1 MKRPLILIA
10 GLALAFALVVPGAG
24 GAAPSAHAH
33 TTTPPTAC
41 TDTTLGG
48 ARTADAYS
56 GLAADCDRLYALRY
70 ALTTPEALNWNL
82 NLPIASWTGVTLS
95 GSPLRVTGLRL
106 TPYTFTA
113 ALAELTHIPK
123 LVDLDLVTFTTPV
136 TPPTPATPVTPATAA
151 TSATML
157 PPNPPTCT
165 ATTLGGTRA
174 ANSALAGDCDTLLSI
189 KSTLEGSNL
198 AAEKRLDWSSTTA
211 LTSWKGVTVS
221 GTPKRVTTLKLEN
234 QSLAGIIPTQLG
246 NLTGLTTLDLSDN
259 ELGSGP
265 PAAGQTRGLPA
276 DIPTQLGNLI
286 ELTTL
291 DLSHNRLWGHIP
303 TQLGNLEDLTTL
315 NLNGG
320 LLGDKGN
327 ALTGKIPTQLGSLK
341 KLKDLNLRYNQ
352 LGGNFEDSAGYGIPT
367 QLGNLT
373 ALTRLRLGP
382 NFNLTGPI
390 PTQLGNLKDLMNL
403 SLNVNRLSGPIPT
416 QLGNLAKLKV
426 LQLSV
431 NQLSGSVPT
440 QLGNLTKLS
449 SILLR
454 HNRFSGGIPPFPD
467 PDGSLASVQFKN
479 NSFTGCV
486 PKSLPNAASNDLTDL
501 GLPLGCVVDTTAEKT
516 ED

>member
-24 GAAPSAHAH
+24 GVAPSAHAH

-48 ARTADAYS
+48 APTAAAYS
-56 GLAADCDRLYALRY
+56 GLAADCNRLYALRY

-113 ALAELTHIPK
+113 ALAELTHLPK

-136 TPPTPATPVTPATAA
+136 TLPTRTTPITPPTTVTDETD
-151 TSATML
+151 L
-157 PPNPPTCT
+157 PDNPPTCT
-165 ATTLGGTRA
+165 LTTLGGTRA

-189 KSTLEGSNL
+189 KSTLEGSSL
-198 AAEKRLDWSSTTA
+198 PTEKLDWSATKS
-211 LTSWKGVTVS
+211 LTDWKGIIVS
-221 GTPKRVTTLKLEN
+221 GTPKRVTILELPKHSLK
-234 QSLAGIIPTQLG
+234 GIIPTQLG
-246 NLTGLTTLDLSDN
+246 NLTGLTTLDLSGN

-265 PAAGQTRGLPA
+265 PTAGQTRDLPA
-276 DIPTQLGNLI
+276 DIPTQLGNLTG
-286 ELTTL
+286 LTTL

-303 TQLGNLEDLTTL
+303 TQLGNLKELTTL

-320 LLGDKGN
+320 ALGDGGN

-341 KLKDLNLRYNQ
+341 KLQVLNLRYNQ
-352 LGGNFEDSAGYGIPT
+352 LGGDFTADAGYGIPT
-367 QLGNLT
+367 QLGDLPE
-373 ALTRLRLGP
+373 LRELLLGP
-382 NFNLTGPI
+382 NG
-390 PTQLGNLKDLMNL
+390 
-403 SLNVNRLSGPIPT
+403 RLSGPIPT
-416 QLGNLAKLKV
+416 QLGNLAKLRELK
-426 LQLSV
+426 LNV
-431 NQLSGSVPT
+431 NRLSGPLPT
-440 QLGNLTKLS
+440 QLGNLANLERLQLS
-449 SILLR
+449 HNQLSGSIPTQVGTLPNLMNILLR
-454 HNRFSGGIPPFPD
+454 HNRFSGGIPPFPN
-467 PDGSLASVQFKN
+467 PNGSLASVQFKN

-486 PKSLPNAASNDLTDL
+486 PSSLPAAASNDIAALS
-501 GLPLGCVVDTTAEKT
+501 LPATCVVLTTAEKT